1 VLQPDPSPTRLKV
14 LIVDD
19 EAGIREVCARAISA
33 EGAEAFT
40 AATGVSGLALA
51 RELLPDFLF
60 LDVGLTD
67 ANGMDLLR
75 EIRGQLPS
83 IRVVVITGLAT
94 VEMAVEAMKL
104 GAYDYLAKPHIITQI
119 REMIAQSMRAG
130 PAPGSVAPVA
140 SFCGLV
146 GISRAMQQVYVL
158 IDKAARS
165 DSTVLIQGESGTG
178 KELVA
183 RAIHIRSP
191 RASQPFVPVDCG
203 AIAPS
208 VIESELFGHAAGAY
222 TDARTAG
229 VGLLRSAGGG
239 TVFLDEIGELPT
251 AVQVKLLRA
260 LQEMEVRPVGST
272 RAEPLGSRIIAATNL
287 DLGQAVTLGRF
298 RRDLFYRLHVVP
310 IFIQPLRER
319 REDVALLIAHFMRD
333 CAGRSGRTLSITPE
347 AVECLTRSDWPGN
360 VRELENLIR
369 RAFALLDGDTIRFSD
384 MPLLFD
390 RKATGFVAP
399 VAEPAGQT
407 ARTKGHLLED
417 RAVETIRDAIRQANG
432 NKREAARILGIGIAT
447 LYRKMKK
454 HGISE

>member
-1 VLQPDPSPTRLKV
+1 
-14 LIVDD
+14 
-19 EAGIREVCARAISA
+19 
-33 EGAEAFT
+33 
-40 AATGVSGLALA
+40 
-51 RELLPDFLF
+51 
-60 LDVGLTD
+60 
-67 ANGMDLLR
+67 M
-75 EIRGQLPS
+75 
-83 IRVVVITGLAT
+83 VITGLAT

-104 GAYDYLAKPHIITQI
+104 GAYDYLAKPHIIPQI

-130 PAPGSVAPVA
+130 PAAASAAPVA

-239 TVFLDEIGELPT
+239 TAFLDEIGELPT

-272 RAEPLGSRIIAATNL
+272 HAEPLGSRIIAATNL

-319 REDVALLIAHFMRD
+319 REDIPLLIEHFMRD
-333 CAGRSGRTLSITPE
+333 CAGRSGRALSIDAGGGRVPDSLRLAGKRPRAGEPHPSRLRAPGWRHDPALRHAVALRPE
-347 AVECLTRSDWPGN
+347 GRRSPPRRRPNPQARPRGRKGTCSRTAPWKRSATRSA
-360 VRELENLIR
+360 R
-369 RAFALLDGDTIRFSD
+369 RT
-384 MPLLFD
+384 
-390 RKATGFVAP
+390 ATS
-399 VAEPAGQT
+399 
-407 ARTKGHLLED
+407 ARP
-417 RAVETIRDAIRQANG
+417 RASSASASPRSI
-432 NKREAARILGIGIAT
+432 AR
-447 LYRKMKK
+447 
-454 HGISE
+454 

>member
-1 VLQPDPSPTRLKV
+1 M
-14 LIVDD
+14 
-19 EAGIREVCARAISA
+19 AISA

-40 AATGVSGLALA
+40 AATGVEGLALA
-51 RELLPDFLF
+51 RKLLPDFLF

-67 ANGMDLLR
+67 ANGMELLR
-75 EIRGQLPS
+75 EIRGRLPS

-104 GAYDYLAKPHIITQI
+104 GAYDYLAKPHIIPQI
-119 REMIAQSMRAG
+119 REMIAQSMRPG
-130 PAPGSVAPVA
+130 PVVEIAAPAD

-146 GISRAMQQVYVL
+146 GRSRVMQQVYVL

-165 DSTVLIQGESGTG
+165 DGTVLIQGESGTG

-239 TVFLDEIGELPT
+239 TAFLDEIGELPT

-272 RAEPLGSRIIAATNL
+272 HTEPLGSRIIAATNL

-298 RRDLFYRLHVVP
+298 RRDLFYRLHVIP
-310 IFIQPLRER
+310 IFVPPLRER
-319 REDVALLIAHFMRD
+319 REDVVLLIEHFMRD
-333 CAGRSGRTLSITPE
+333 CAGRSGRIFSITPE
-347 AVECLTRSDWPGN
+347 AVEHLTRCDWPGN
-360 VRELENLIR
+360 VRELETSSAAPSPCSMATRSGCPTCRCFSMR
-369 RAFALLDGDTIRFSD
+369 RPQAAPRRRSSPQARPRGRRDTCSRTERWKRS
-384 MPLLFD
+384 
-390 RKATGFVAP
+390 ATRSARR
-399 VAEPAGQT
+399 T
-407 ARTKGHLLED
+407 ATS
-417 RAVETIRDAIRQANG
+417 
-432 NKREAARILGIGIAT
+432 ARRHASSASESPHSIA
-447 LYRKMKK
+447 R
-454 HGISE
+454 